1 MKQRKQGLAVT
12 YAIAKVK
19 MLEFL
24 ETYNITSATP
34 VTATST
40 TPTLATAMAAETFKT
55 SDAWMSSFMKRYKL
69 AWRCHAWFIAWFNYS

>member
-1 MKQRKQGLAVT
+1 MEQRKQGLAVT

-24 ETYNITSATP
+24 EIYNITSATP

-40 TPTLATAMAAETFKT
+40 ILTPATAMAAETFKT

-69 AWRCHAWFIAWFNYS
+69 AWRRRTKVS